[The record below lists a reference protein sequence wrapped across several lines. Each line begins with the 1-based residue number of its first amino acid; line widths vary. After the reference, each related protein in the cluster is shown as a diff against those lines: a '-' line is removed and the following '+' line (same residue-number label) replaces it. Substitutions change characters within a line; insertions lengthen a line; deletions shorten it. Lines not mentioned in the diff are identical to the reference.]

1 MSAIVVEGLSK
12 RFPGEARPA
21 VAGVSLTVEP
31 GSFVVLIGPSGCGKT
46 TLLKLINRLYEPS
59 GGRVLVDGVDTA
71 SMPATALRR
80 RMGYVIQQTGL
91 FPHMRIE
98 RNIATV
104 PELLGWDRG
113 RISQRVDELL
123 TLVGLPLEYRRRYP
137 RQLSGGQQQRV
148 GLARALAAD
157 PAILLMDEPFGALD
171 ALNRLR
177 MQDELL
183 AIQQRLHKTIIFV
196 THDIEEALR
205 LGDTIVV
212 MREGRIVQ
220 HDVPLRIVAAPAD
233 EFVASLVGADDVM
246 RRLSLIPASSLLT
259 RGVPAT
265 PPDSSAPVIR
275 AEQSL
280 RDALSAL
287 VLSGAP
293 AVGVEGAGGEVQAW
307 LSFDDIRGAVAAPA
321 AERVGQE

>member
-12 RFPGEARPA
+12 RFSGEARPA
-21 VAGVSLTVEP
+21 VDGVSFTVEE

-59 GGRVLVDGVDTA
+59 GGRVLVDGVDAA
-71 SMPATALRR
+71 SVPATALRR

-104 PELLGWDRG
+104 PELLGWERA
-113 RISQRVDELL
+113 RIDARVDELL
-123 TLVGLPLEYRRRYP
+123 DLVGLPREFRRRYP

-148 GLARALAAD
+148 GIARALAAD
-157 PAILLMDEPFGALD
+157 PGILLMDEPFGALD
-171 ALNRLR
+171 ALNRVRL
-177 MQDELL
+177 QDELL

-205 LGDTIVV
+205 LGDRIVV
-212 MREGRIVQ
+212 MREGRVAQ
-220 HDVPLRIVAAPAD
+220 YDAPLRIVAAPAD
-233 EFVASLVGADDVM
+233 EFVANLVGADDVL
-246 RRLSLIPASSLLT
+246 RRLSLIPASSLPA
-259 RGVPAT
+259 RPAPAT
-265 PPDSSAPVIR
+265 PPDPSWPAIR
-275 AEQSL
+275 GEQSL
-280 RDALSAL
+280 RDALAAL
-287 VLSGAP
+287 VLSEAP
-293 AVGVEGAGGEVQAW
+293 AVRVEGAGEGRPSW

-321 AERVGQE
+321 ERIS

>member
-12 RFPGEARPA
+12 QFPGEARPA
-21 VAGVSLTVEP
+21 VEGVSLAVEP

-59 GGRVLVDGVDTA
+59 GGRVLIDGVDAA
-71 SMPATALRR
+71 SVPATALRR

-104 PELLGWDRG
+104 PELLGWERG
-113 RISQRVDELL
+113 RIDARVDELL
-123 TLVGLPLEYRRRYP
+123 TLVGLPLEFRRRYP

-148 GLARALAAD
+148 GIARALAAD
-157 PAILLMDEPFGALD
+157 PGILLMDEPFGALD

-177 MQDELL
+177 LQDELL
-183 AIQQRLHKTIIFV
+183 AIQQRLHKTILFV

-205 LGDTIVV
+205 LGDRIVV
-212 MREGRIVQ
+212 MREGQVVQ
-220 HDVPLRIVAAPAD
+220 HDAPLRIVAAPAD
-233 EFVASLVGADDVM
+233 AFVADLVGADDVL
-246 RRLSLIPASSLLT
+246 RRLSLIPAGGL
-259 RGVPAT
+259 PARPA
-265 PPDSSAPVIR
+265 PPDPSWPSIR
-275 AEQSL
+275 AGQSL
-280 RDALSAL
+280 RDALAAL
-287 VLSGAP
+287 VLSEAP
-293 AVGVEGAGGEVQAW
+293 AVRVEGEGGAASW

-321 AERVGQE
+321 EERIGQR